1 MKHYALLAGWVLL
14 LLTGCNSTT
23 ISNLYGPL
31 PTTATI
37 TQDDN
42 GRTITVAK
50 GATITATLAANP
62 TTGYQWGQPTM
73 GNASVVKFVS
83 SNYQGPNSTA
93 MGAGGTTTFTFQATS
108 LGIAQV
114 RLVYARPFAPQ
125 DNPLYFT
132 FTVVV
137 KPQVKGAQ

>member
-1 MKHYALLAGWVLL
+1 MKLYALLAGGLMM

-23 ISNLYGPL
+23 VSKLYAPL
-31 PTTATI
+31 PTSAEI
-37 TQDDN
+37 TKDDN
-42 GRTITVAK
+42 GKTITVAE

-73 GNASVVKFVS
+73 GNAPVVKFVS
-83 SNYQGPNSTA
+83 SNYQGPDSTA

-108 LGIAQV
+108 VGITPV

-125 DNPLYFT
+125 DNPLYFM